1 MLGRMSGVLE
11 DVRYSLRAL
20 GKARGFAVAAV
31 VSLGLGIGANTTIFT
46 LLNAVLLRP
55 LPVEEPE
62 RLVAVGTLDAHNP
75 GLWPCSYPNYKDY
88 RDQNQVFSSLLL
100 YSAITLNLTGFGE
113 PQLVIGQI
121 VSGNYFSALGVK
133 PVVGRGFLPEE
144 DASPGAYPV
153 AVIGYGLWSRQFG
166 RDPRVTARTIRLN
179 GRPYNIVGVAPPG
192 FQGLNEL
199 TAADVWVPMMM
210 YQQVHP
216 NAAWVDQRRFLLFSV
231 VGRLKPGVSLEK
243 AEAGI
248 ESVAQDLEREYPEDN
263 RGRRAKLTP
272 IAEAAISPKNRPA
285 ITSAGTVL
293 MIISAL
299 VLLIACANV
308 ANLLL
313 ARAAG
318 RGKEITVRLALG
330 ASRWRL
336 VRQFLVES
344 TVLALLGGAAG
355 LALARWVRDVLWTM
369 RPPMFTYAGVHLDLD
384 GRVLAYT
391 LAISV
396 ATGILFGLAPA
407 LRATSGDL
415 ASDLKERTGQ
425 ADASWK
431 GRRTRSVLVIGQV
444 ALSVVALVD
453 AGLFVLSLRNADR
466 IDPGFDAGRL
476 GVVAFNLGGQGYDE
490 GRGREFERQALER
503 AAGVPGVVS
512 ATLAKDV
519 PFHVSL
525 ARTVLLEGQEDTD
538 AGKGRFT
545 LMSVVWPG
553 YLRTVEIPILRG
565 RDFSLLDAA
574 TTPRVVIVNEA
585 AAMTYWPGE
594 NPIGKRIR
602 FFGDNAPVEVVGVAR
617 NANYQAL
624 GERPQALIY
633 GSLIQYYFP
642 SAVLYVRTDGDPE
655 TVSAAVRREVQGL
668 DRNLLLQSESMSGI
682 LRESLWAE
690 RLSAGLLSGFAGL
703 ALVLAAVGIYGVVSY
718 SVDRRVRE
726 IGVRMALGAT
736 PADIQAMVLREGV
749 RLVAIGVLAG
759 VVIALSGARVVEGM
773 LFATSPRDAATFVLV
788 PAILALVAVLAC
800 WFPAVR
806 ATRIEPARALREE

>member
-1 MLGRMSGVLE
+1 MIGALE
-11 DVRYSLRAL
+11 DLRYSLRAL
-20 GKARGFAVAAV
+20 GKARGFTMAAV
-31 VSLGLGIGANTTIFT
+31 LSLGLGIGANTTIFT

-55 LPVEEPE
+55 LPVEAPE
-62 RLVAVGTLDAHNP
+62 RLVAVGTLDARNP

-88 RDQNQVFSSLLL
+88 RDHNQVLSSLLL

-113 PQLVIGQI
+113 PQLVAGQI
-121 VSGNYFSALGVK
+121 VSGNYFAALGVN

-153 AVIGYGLWSRQFG
+153 VVIGYGLWTRQFG
-166 RDPRVTARTIRLN
+166 RDPQVTARTIILN
-179 GRPYNIVGVAPPG
+179 GRAYSIVGVAPPA

-210 YQQVHP
+210 YQEVYP
-216 NAAWVDQRRFLLFSV
+216 NAAWVNQRRFLLFSV
-231 VGRLKPGVSLEK
+231 VGRLKAGVSVQQ
-243 AEAGI
+243 AEAGM
-248 ESVAQDLEREYPEDN
+248 ESIAQDLERQYPQDN
-263 RGRRAKLTP
+263 QGRRVKLTP
-272 IAEAAISPKNRPA
+272 VSEAAISPQIRPV

-336 VRQFLVES
+336 IRQLLTES
-344 TVLALLGGAAG
+344 TLLALAGGAAG
-355 LALARWVRDVLWTM
+355 LVLARWARDILWSM
-369 RPPMFTYAGVHLDLD
+369 RPPMFTYAGVRLDLD
-384 GRVLAYT
+384 GRVLGYT

-396 ATGILFGLAPA
+396 LTGMVFGLAPA

-415 ASDLKERTGQ
+415 ASDLKERTGP
-425 ADASWK
+425 AESFLK
-431 GRRTRSVLVIGQV
+431 GRRARSVLVMGQV
-444 ALSVVALVD
+444 ALSVVALVG
-453 AGLFVLSLRNADR
+453 AGLFVRSLRNADR
-466 IDPGFDAGRL
+466 IDPGFDAARL
-476 GVVAFNLGGQGYDE
+476 GVVAFNVGDQGYNE

-503 AAGVPGVVS
+503 ASAVPGVVS

-525 ARTVLLEGQEDTD
+525 ARTVLLEGQEDTA

-553 YLRTVEIPILRG
+553 YLRTVGIPILRG
-565 RDFSLLDAA
+565 RDFSLLDTA
-574 TTPRVVIVNEA
+574 TAPRVVMVNEA
-585 AAMTYWPGE
+585 AAMAYWRGE

-602 FFGDNAPVEVVGVAR
+602 FFGDNAPAEVVGVAR
-617 NANYQAL
+617 NANYQAI

-642 SAVLYVRTDGDPE
+642 TAVLYVRTGGDPE
-655 TVSAAVRREVQGL
+655 AVSAAVRREVQRL
-668 DRNLLLQSESMSGI
+668 DRNLLLQSESIGGI
-682 LRESLWAE
+682 MRESLWTQ
-690 RLSAGLLSGFAGL
+690 RMSAGLLGVFGGL

-718 SVDRRVRE
+718 SVNRRVRE

-736 PADIQAMVLREGV
+736 PAEVQRLILTEGI
-749 RLVAIGVLAG
+749 RLVATGVLAG
-759 VVIALSGARVVEGM
+759 MAIALSGSRAVEGM
-773 LFATSPRDAATFVLV
+773 LFATSPYDAATFVLV
-788 PAILALVAVLAC
+788 PTILALVAVLAC
-800 WFPAVR
+800 WLPAVR
-806 ATRIEPARALREE
+806 ATRIDPAAALREE

>member
-1 MLGRMSGVLE
+1 LQDL
-11 DVRYSLRAL
+11 RYSLRAL
-20 GKARGFAVAAV
+20 GKARGFAIAAV
-31 VSLGLGIGANTTIFT
+31 LSLGLGIGANTTIFT
-46 LLNAVLLRP
+46 LVNAVLLRP

-62 RLVAVGTLDAHNP
+62 RLVAVGTLDPRNP
-75 GLWPCSYPNYKDY
+75 GVWPCSYPNYQDY
-88 RDQNQVFSSLLL
+88 RDHNQVFSSLLL

-113 PQLVIGQI
+113 PQLVTGQI
-121 VSGNYFSALGVK
+121 VSGNYFAALGVQ
-133 PVVGRGFLPEE
+133 PVVGRGFRPEE

-153 AVIGYGLWSRQFG
+153 AVIGYGLWTRQFG
-166 RDPRVTARTIRLN
+166 RDPRVTTRTISLN
-179 GRPYNIVGVAPPG
+179 GRAYSIVGVAPPT

-199 TAADVWVPMMM
+199 TGAEVWVPMMM
-210 YQQVHP
+210 YAQVHP

-231 VGRLKPGVSLEK
+231 VGRLKTGISLQQ
-243 AEAGI
+243 AEAGMQSI
-248 ESVAQDLEREYPEDN
+248 AQDLERQYPKDN
-263 RGRRAKLTP
+263 EGRRVKLTP
-272 IAEAAISPKNRPA
+272 VSEAAISPQIRPA
-285 ITSAGTVL
+285 VTSAGTVL

-308 ANLLL
+308 GNLLL

-318 RGKEITVRLALG
+318 RSKEIALRLALG

-336 VRQFLVES
+336 VRQLLTES
-344 TVLALLGGAAG
+344 MLLALLGGAAG
-355 LALARWVRDVLWTM
+355 LVLARWARDILWSM
-369 RPPMFTYAGVHLDLD
+369 RPAMFTYAGVHLDLD
-384 GRVLAYT
+384 GRVLGYT

-396 ATGILFGLAPA
+396 LTGILFGLAPA

-415 ASDLKERTGQ
+415 ASDLSERNGQ
-425 ADASWK
+425 AETSLK
-431 GRRTRSVLVIGQV
+431 GRRTRSVLVVGQV
-444 ALSVVALVD
+444 ALSVVALVG
-453 AGLFVLSLRNADR
+453 AGLFVLSLRNANS
-466 IDPGFDAGRL
+466 IGPGFDAARL
-476 GVVAFNLGGQGYDE
+476 GVVAFNVGEQGYNE

-503 AAGVPGVVS
+503 AAAVSGVVS

-525 ARTVLLEGQEDTD
+525 ARTVLLEGQEDTA

-553 YLRTVEIPILRG
+553 YLRTVGIPILRG
-565 RDFSLLDAA
+565 RDFSLLDTA
-574 TTPRVVIVNEA
+574 TTPHVVIVNEA
-585 AAMTYWPGE
+585 TAMAYWPGE
-594 NPIGKRIR
+594 NPVGKRIR
-602 FFGDNAPVEVVGVAR
+602 FFGDNAPAEVVGVAR
-617 NANYQAL
+617 NANYQAI

-642 SAVLYVRTDGDPE
+642 TAVLYVRTEGDPE
-655 TVSAAVRREVQGL
+655 AVSAAVRREVQRL
-668 DRNLLLQSESMSGI
+668 DRNLLLQSESIGGMI
-682 LRESLWAE
+682 RESLWAQ
-690 RLSAGLLSGFAGL
+690 RLSAGLLSLFGGL

-718 SVDRRVRE
+718 SVNRRVRE

-736 PADIQAMVLREGV
+736 PADIQAMILREGV

-759 VVIALSGARVVEGM
+759 IVIALSASHAVESM

-788 PAILALVAVLAC
+788 PSILTLVAVLAC

>member
-1 MLGRMSGVLE
+1 MTGALE
-11 DVRYSLRAL
+11 DLRYSLRAL
-20 GKARGFAVAAV
+20 LKAPGFAIAAV
-31 VSLGLGIGANTTIFT
+31 LSLALGIGANTTIFT

-55 LPVEEPE
+55 LPVAAPA
-62 RLVAVGTLDAHNP
+62 RLVVVNTLDPRNP
-75 GLWPCSYPNYKDY
+75 GLWPCSYPNYQDY
-88 RDQNQVFSSLLL
+88 RDHNQVFSSLLL
-100 YSAITLNLTGFGE
+100 YSAMTLNLTGFGE
-113 PQLVIGQI
+113 PQLVMGQI
-121 VSGNYFSALGVK
+121 VSGNYFAALGVN

-153 AVIGYGLWSRQFG
+153 AVISFGLWTRQFG
-166 RDPRVTARTIRLN
+166 RDPRVTARTISLN
-179 GRPYNIVGVAPPG
+179 GRAYSIVGVAPPA

-210 YQQVHP
+210 YPQAYP
-216 NAAWVDQRRFLLFSV
+216 NAAWVNQRRFLLFSV
-231 VGRLKPGVSLEK
+231 VGRMKPGVSLQQ
-243 AEAGI
+243 AEAGL
-248 ESVAQDLEREYPEDN
+248 ESIAQDLERQYPKDN
-263 RGRRAKLTP
+263 QGRRVKLTSV
-272 IAEAAISPKNRPA
+272 AEAALSPKVRPVV
-285 ITSAGTVL
+285 TSAGTVL

-318 RGKEITVRLALG
+318 RGKEITLRLALG

-336 VRQFLVES
+336 VRQLLTES
-344 TVLALLGGAAG
+344 TLLALLGGAAG
-355 LALARWVRDVLWTM
+355 LVLARWARDILWSM
-369 RPPMFTYAGVHLDLD
+369 RPPMFTSAGVHLDLD
-384 GRVLAYT
+384 GRVLSYT
-391 LAISV
+391 LAISLL
-396 ATGILFGLAPA
+396 TGILFGLAPA

-425 ADASWK
+425 AESSLK
-431 GRRTRSVLVIGQV
+431 GRRTRSVLVISQV
-444 ALSVVALVD
+444 ALSVVALVG
-453 AGLFVLSLRNADR
+453 AGLFVRSLWNADR

-476 GVVAFNLGGQGYDE
+476 GVVAFNVADQGYNE

-503 AAGVPGVVS
+503 ASAVPGVVS

-525 ARTVLLEGQEDTD
+525 ARTVLLEGQEDTA

-553 YLRTVEIPILRG
+553 YLRTVAIPLLRG
-565 RDFSLLDAA
+565 RDLTPLDTAA
-574 TTPRVVIVNEA
+574 TPRVVIVNEA
-585 AAMTYWPGE
+585 AAMAYWPGE

-602 FFGDNAPVEVVGVAR
+602 FFGDNAPAEVVGIAR
-617 NANYQAL
+617 NANYQAI

-642 SAVLYVRTDGDPE
+642 TAVLYVRTEGDPE
-655 TVSAAVRREVQGL
+655 AVSAAVRREVQSL
-668 DRNLLLQSESMSGI
+668 DRNLLLQSESISGI
-682 LRESLWAE
+682 IRESLWAQ
-690 RLSAGLLSGFAGL
+690 RLSAALLGVFGGL

-718 SVDRRVRE
+718 SVNRRVRE

-736 PADIQAMVLREGV
+736 PAEVQTIILTEGI

-759 VVIALSGARVVEGM
+759 MVIAMSGSRAVAGM

-788 PAILALVAVLAC
+788 PSILSLVAILAC

-806 ATRIEPARALREE
+806 ATRIDPAVALRDE